1 MDHLSMM
8 HIGGLLPQ
16 LHSLQI
22 PLHGSSLLWF
32 LDGSSDG
39 CNDDKLIWLG
49 GYLVHPIFIGTSDE
63 FDHATTVSWV
73 VFYPRFL

>member
-8 HIGGLLPQ
+8 RIGGLLSQ
-16 LHSLQI
+16 LHSLQT

-39 CNDDKLIWLG
+39 CNDDKLICCSCPLALDSG
-49 GYLVHPIFIGTSDE
+49 FVTLAFCLDNVIP
-63 FDHATTVSWV
+63 V
-73 VFYPRFL
+73 